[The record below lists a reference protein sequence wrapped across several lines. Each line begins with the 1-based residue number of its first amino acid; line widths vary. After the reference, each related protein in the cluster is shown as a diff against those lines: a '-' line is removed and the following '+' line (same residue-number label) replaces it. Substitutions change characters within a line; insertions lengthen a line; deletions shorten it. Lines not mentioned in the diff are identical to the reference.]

1 MNEFYIQIKLK
12 GDDISNV
19 VAFGRRNN
27 HDCWNTWIGDWTKVC
42 SGKTISECKN
52 NLRDYLEKEDKGKLT
67 IDSIL
72 SKIQIKS

>member
-1 MNEFYIQIKLK
+1 MEGCLTLNITFEYNRRWGLK
-12 GDDISNV
+12 VLNPDLPTK
-19 VAFGRRNN
+19 A
-27 HDCWNTWIGDWTKVC
+27 WIGDWTKVC